1 MHRIDLMGN
10 MCVLELNNA
19 IGMIYALFGFFVS
32 GAPPA
37 GVGDRTAG
45 GYDAS
50 SVLFEAMGMR
60 G

>member
-1 MHRIDLMGN
+1 MGN